1 MRQLRH
7 YFAKRHRLL
16 PQQKPRFSYLS
27 RKTRTNQKKNIKSN
41 SKNGKKKKMDDDYN
55 ISYGIY
61 SKEFSSHL
69 PTPREYR
76 FPSNRPFSLSEPRHL
91 RSKYVSR
98 AKQASPRAFPEL
110 RLRQPGPTIKTSCPL
125 KTNDH
130 RNICSN
136 ALPPEFQIISL
147 KI

>member
-1 MRQLRH
+1 
-7 YFAKRHRLL
+7 
-16 PQQKPRFSYLS
+16 
-27 RKTRTNQKKNIKSN
+27 
-41 SKNGKKKKMDDDYN
+41 MDDDYN

-61 SKEFSSHL
+61 LKGFSSHL

-136 ALPPEFQIISL
+136 ALPPEFQNISL
-147 KI
+147 KIWDQGFRMIILLVRYISIMLINFSLTHNGYSQVGYPHFGLWMAQISSR